1 MSDNQNIT
9 RIKVVYSALA
19 ELASEVVFV
28 GGATVSLYKDR
39 IVSESRVT
47 DDVDIVVEIAAYKE
61 FSEIEEKLRGKGFS
75 NDTTSKVV
83 CRYIVKGVVV
93 DIMPTKI
100 DILGFANSWYADG
113 VKHTLNY
120 KIDESI
126 NVKIFNAVYF
136 LAAKIEAFKNRGR
149 NDGRTSSDFEDIVY
163 VLNSRSTIWT
173 ELSVAPKEVKKYI
186 GECFQELLDN
196 NYLYEWISV
205 HLDWVEQKRVTLI
218 VGGMIDFVKLT
229 LKK

>member
-1 MSDNQNIT
+1 MLFI
-9 RIKVVYSALA
+9 
-19 ELASEVVFV
+19 
-28 GGATVSLYKDR
+28 
-39 IVSESRVT
+39 
-47 DDVDIVVEIAAYKE
+47 
-61 FSEIEEKLRGKGFS
+61 
-75 NDTTSKVV
+75 
-83 CRYIVKGVVV
+83 
-93 DIMPTKI
+93 
-100 DILGFANSWYADG
+100 
-113 VKHTLNY
+113 
-120 KIDESI
+120 
-126 NVKIFNAVYF
+126 F